1 MTEPKPEL
9 KAEPKAKY
17 DPNGR
22 YVALKPI
29 SHPNGKMKPND
40 GKTFTMKHRTASE
53 VEYLVDVVK
62 AIAPA

>member
-1 MTEPKPEL
+1 MTET
-9 KAEPKAKY
+9 KAEPKPKY

-29 SHPNGKMKPND
+29 SHPGGKFKPGD

-53 VEYLVDVVK
+53 VEYLVEAVK